1 MKNFEQNGND
11 KTNSSINMAEL
22 NPQRAAQILGIS
34 LNATEKEAKQSYRT
48 LIRRWHPDNNPNNVA
63 EATKMSQLVIIAYEL
78 VIKHIG
84 QNKNYN
90 PQQAE
95 MKKQTAD
102 VKQNTGTTQNQKEQT
117 NYSYDS
123 EINKAWENLQEAF
136 RNHERAKNNYKIA
149 ELNEKIAFERYKNA
163 SYNFGSV
170 KYGSAEFNKRKQQ
183 LDELRQEYNRA
194 QEYKSKCL
202 SKYREEIQQ
211 AEKQILYYKN
221 EYERMKYAGFGTKQ
235 QSR

>member
-11 KTNSSINMAEL
+11 RTNSSINMAEL

-34 LNATEKEAKQSYRT
+34 LNATEQEAKQSYRT

-63 EATKMSQLVIIAYEL
+63 EATKMSQLIIIAYEL

-90 PQQAE
+90 SQQAGI
-95 MKKQTAD
+95 KKQTAD

-117 NYSYDS
+117 NYSYNS
-123 EINKAWENLQEAF
+123 EIKKAWENLQEAF
-136 RNHERAKNNYKIA
+136 RNHEMAKNNYKIA
-149 ELNEKIAFERYKNA
+149 ELFEKIAFEKYKKA
-163 SYNFGSV
+163 SYNFVSV
-170 KYGSAEFNKRKQQ
+170 TYGSAEYNKRKQQ
-183 LDELRQEYNRA
+183 LDELRQECNRA
-194 QEYKSKCL
+194 QEYKSKYL
-202 SKYREEIQQ
+202 EEIQQ
-211 AEKQILYYKN
+211 AEKQILHYKN

>member
-11 KTNSSINMAEL
+11 RTNSSINMAEL

-34 LNATEKEAKQSYRT
+34 LNATEQEAKQSYRT

-95 MKKQTAD
+95 IKKQTAD

-117 NYSYDS
+117 NYSYNS
-123 EINKAWENLQEAF
+123 EIKKAWENLQEAF

-149 ELNEKIAFERYKNA
+149 ELFEKIAFEKYKKA
-163 SYNFGSV
+163 SYNFVSV
-170 KYGSAEFNKRKQQ
+170 TYGSAEYNKRKQQ
-183 LDELRQEYNRA
+183 LDELRQECNRA
-194 QEYKSKCL
+194 QEYKSKYL
-202 SKYREEIQQ
+202 EEIQQ